1 MSSPSTATQIFTGD
15 GNLNFVEKRRTAYW
29 VTLGIIVVCLLGIVL
44 RGFNLGIDFEGGTKM
59 NMPAANLETSQVE
72 ETFTKATGVAPEQ
85 VQIVGSGDTRIL
97 EINSKRLTQAQ
108 IDAARQALFDAYKPV
123 NSAGQQTPDAIGDST
138 VSESWGSTI
147 TNRMLMSMGV
157 FLIAV
162 FVYIA
167 IRLQREMAVAAILAL
182 FVDLITITGLYAI
195 AGFEVTPA
203 TVIGL
208 LTVLAFSLYD
218 TVIVFDKVRENTAGY
233 LGNKRMT
240 YGEHANLAINQTV
253 MRSISTT
260 VISVLPILALMIVA
274 VWLMGVGT
282 LKDLALIQLIGV
294 IWGTVSSIFLATPF
308 LVSIK
313 NRTKECKN
321 HNAEVAEFRARLASG
336 ETAEEAE
343 AEEIEKER
351 SRVEATAAQRRGAG
365 TERPTGSSG
374 SGTSWRPGHNN

>member
-1 MSSPSTATQIFTGD
+1 M
-15 GNLNFVEKRRTAYW
+15 
-29 VTLGIIVVCLLGIVL
+29 
-44 RGFNLGIDFEGGTKM
+44 
-59 NMPAANLETSQVE
+59 
-72 ETFTKATGVAPEQ
+72 
-85 VQIVGSGDTRIL
+85 
-97 EINSKRLTQAQ
+97 
-108 IDAARQALFDAYKPV
+108 
-123 NSAGQQTPDAIGDST
+123 
-138 VSESWGSTI
+138 SESWGSTI

-233 LGNKRMT
+233 LGNKRLT

-351 SRVEATAAQRRGAG
+351 SRAEATAAQRRGAG

>member
-15 GNLNFVEKRRTAYW
+15 GNIDFVDKRRTAYW
-29 VTLGIIVVCLLGIVL
+29 ATLAIIVVCLLGITL

-72 ETFTKATGVAPEQ
+72 ETFTKATGVDPEQ

-97 EINSKRLTQAQ
+97 EINSKRLTQGQ

-157 FLIAV
+157 FLIAA
-162 FVYIA
+162 FAYIA

-233 LGNKRMT
+233 LGN
-240 YGEHANLAINQTV
+240 NLAINQTV

-313 NRTKECKN
+313 NRTKECKE

-351 SRVEATAAQRRGAG
+351 SRAEAAAAQRRGTG
-365 TERPTGSSG
+365 TERPAGPSG